1 VKIGPYHVV
10 GPHDDDHEPDVLV
23 LDTNVAIDIERFY
36 FGRGG
41 VDSAALRA
49 LLARFPFEGR
59 RPVKMS
65 YGWAVAEASYVR
77 GRGVDPVTYRS
88 LDYACE
94 TVTSWTPDE
103 VQRAF
108 ADRRAPVTRDSRWPR
123 KVALPRE
130 PVDPRVLLVAPYGA
144 LLMLAHLDAHRST
157 GPHRDGEALL
167 REYVRWLT
175 DELGVRQAYPMTLA
189 SGIFV
194 GTGQSNES
202 ARRVLKISGAPDPDR
217 LASTAWNAAWD
228 VLLTSLGEGL
238 TYGLA
243 PVAAGRLH
251 KIVTR
256 NVDPINLRRD
266 VEARVIVDTGRSRI
280 PFVSSRVDVS
290 KRANQWAVSEILE
303 MDPIEAYR
311 RHQRS
316 PEAMLRQAA
325 SAVAQLEERVGVTQ
339 RLSFDGWKLGSSSQG
354 GDRRRG
360 A

>member
-1 VKIGPYHVV
+1 VEIGPYHIV
-10 GPHDDDHEPDVLV
+10 GPHDDEQEPDVLV

-41 VDSAALRA
+41 VDPIALRA
-49 LLARFPFEGR
+49 LLERFPHRGT
-59 RPVKMS
+59 RPVQFS

-77 GRGVDPVTYRS
+77 GRGVDEVKYRS
-88 LDYACE
+88 IDYACDVIANWSPE
-94 TVTSWTPDE
+94 D

-108 ADRRAPVTRDSRWPR
+108 DDRRPPVARDKRWPR
-123 KVALPRE
+123 RVPLPDN
-130 PVDPRVLLVAPYGA
+130 PADPRVALVAPYGA
-144 LLMLAHLDAHRST
+144 LLMLAHLDARRST
-157 GPHRDGEALL
+157 GHRQDGEVAL

-194 GTGQSNES
+194 GTGLSNES
-202 ARRVLKISGAPDPDR
+202 ARRVLKISGAADPDR

-243 PVAAGRLH
+243 PVAGGRLH
-251 KIVTR
+251 KVVTR

-266 VEARVIVDTGRSRI
+266 IEARVIVDTGTSKL

-290 KRANQWAVSEILE
+290 KRANERAVTEILE
-303 MDPIEAYR
+303 MDPLEAFS

-316 PEAMLRQAA
+316 PEAMLTQAA
-325 SAVAQLEERVGVTQ
+325 TAVAQLEERMGVSQ
-339 RLSFDGWKLGSSSQG
+339 RLSFDGWNL
-354 GDRRRG
+354 RPP